1 MTSTVADFEEKRRQ
15 RAALKEW
22 IIAQK
27 ATVTDW
33 KLRPTKLR
41 ADAAKQDLNN
51 MSDLLISIGQRRN
64 HLQTELPA
72 TGDENV
78 ELEKMLDNLEEELTA
93 AIAQKQANQDLIEE
107 YRQNLQVINNWFD
120 NLIKRTEGIDKGS
133 GLNYQQ
139 KQSALTDLQAEF
151 NDQGPKRMDEI
162 KRLANQV
169 IDFVNNLDSQQ
180 VEEQVGV
187 ANACFSCGAIN
198 VVCSLNPWNVA
209 MRTSRNG
216 SKGSN
221 RCWR

>member
-1 MTSTVADFEEKRRQ
+1 MTSTVADFEEKQRQ

-51 MSDLLISIGQRRN
+51 MNDLLISIGQRRN
-64 HLQTELPA
+64 QLQTELPA
-72 TGDENV
+72 AGDENV
-78 ELEKMLDNLEEELTA
+78 ELEKLLDNLEEDLIA
-93 AIAQKQANQDLIEE
+93 AIAQKQANQDVIEE

-120 NLIKRTEGIDKGS
+120 NLIKRTEAIDKGS

-139 KQSALTDLQAEF
+139 KQAALSDLQAEF
-151 NDQGPKRMDEI
+151 NDQGPKRMDEV

-180 VEEQVGV
+180 IEEQVSYHH
-187 ANACFSCGAIN
+187 NSQLQIFY
-198 VVCSLNPWNVA
+198 
-209 MRTSRNG
+209 
-216 SKGSN
+216 K
-221 RCWR
+221 